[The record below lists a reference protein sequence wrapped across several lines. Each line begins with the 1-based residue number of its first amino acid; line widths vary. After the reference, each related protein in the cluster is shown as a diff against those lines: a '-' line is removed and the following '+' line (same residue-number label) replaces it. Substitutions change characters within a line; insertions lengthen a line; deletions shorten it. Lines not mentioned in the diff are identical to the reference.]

1 MIEEVKRIINIA
13 VSAGAGLAGAALF
26 FILALVLHLGGLG
39 EDAGD
44 STSPTPAPAYFAAT
58 PAVSGE
64 SLSPNQIYE
73 RYADSVVQIVATFN
87 GESTGYR
94 SSSEQQGI
102 GSGFVVSADGYILT
116 NAHVVATEGLQ
127 ASEQASELEINFRNG
142 KKAKA
147 TIVGYD
153 LTSSDIA
160 VLKVDPEDLELVPA
174 VMGDSNNVRVGE
186 PVVAIGS
193 PFGVYAS
200 SLTSGIVSATNRTVE
215 SPEAGFSIQN
225 AIQTDAAI
233 NRGNSGGPLFNS
245 RGEVI
250 GLNEQIASLSGGY
263 EGIGFAVPINTA
275 RQAMDQIIA
284 TGEVQ
289 YAWMGVVGQ
298 TLDEESAKKFD
309 LGVTAGALISDLQ
322 AGAPAEKAGMKRGD
336 VITAVN
342 GEEVKTMEDVVRII
356 SAFKPGDQIEVTYVR
371 GKEDPQTTE
380 IELAKRPARL

>member
-1 MIEEVKRIINIA
+1 MKRIGNIA
-13 VSAGAGLAGAALF
+13 ASTGAGLAGAALF
-26 FILALVLHLGGLG
+26 FALALVLNLGGLG
-39 EDAGD
+39 DEAGD
-44 STSPTPAPAYFAAT
+44 SASTSAPVHYTAA

-64 SLSPNQIYE
+64 GLSPAQIYE
-73 RYADSVVQIVATFN
+73 RYADSVVQIATTFAA
-87 GESTGYR
+87 ESNSLR
-94 SSSEQQGI
+94 SGPEQQGI
-102 GSGFVVSADGYILT
+102 GSGFVVSAEGYILT
-116 NAHVVATEGLQ
+116 NAHVVAIEGVQ
-127 ASEQASELEINFRNG
+127 AAVGASEVDINFRNG
-142 KKAKA
+142 QTAKA
-147 TIVGYD
+147 VIVGYD

-160 VLKVDPEDLELVPA
+160 VLKVDPEGLDLVPA
-174 VMGDSNNVRVGE
+174 VMGDSDSVPVGE

-200 SLTSGIVSATNRTVE
+200 SITSGIVSATNRTVE

-289 YAWMGVVGQ
+289 YAWIGIVGQ
-298 TLDEESAKKFD
+298 TLDEDTAARLD
-309 LGVTAGALISDLQ
+309 LGITAGALIGEVQ
-322 AGAPAEKAGMKRGD
+322 AGAPAESAGLKQDD

-342 GEEVKTMEDVVRII
+342 GVEVKAMEDVVRIL
-356 SAFKPGDQIEVTYVR
+356 SGFKPGDRVQVTYVR
-371 GKEDPQTTE
+371 GREEPETVE
-380 IELAKRPARL
+380 IELGKRPARL